1 MDTSTLKAHPKKLSL
16 FLNTSFLFLLSLFIF
31 TNVLHQPRFGSTAI
45 SLFPSAP
52 PLHQVIGYESK
63 CAYVKSQNYFHSKRY
78 INYLEIFYCTCGK
91 FPGLGYSI
99 LLLWLVVLFYLLG
112 NTASEYFCPS
122 LESLSKILNLSPTI
136 AGTTLLPLGNG
147 VTDVFS
153 SIISFTQSNDG
164 GVGIN
169 SVLGGAFFISCVVV
183 GIISILITKY
193 KISVDKSSFVRDVL
207 FLLLALSSLSLVFIV
222 GEISLWG
229 SICFVSIYFVY
240 IVVVSVMH
248 FYRQKDRV
256 VNLSNLSTNPKSFL
270 GEFGEVGVPLLG
282 CVDEEKLVSLEKGDF
297 EPTNQIEISRCF
309 TFVSKTGENLLWFLY
324 LLELPLYLPRRLT
337 IPCVRV
343 ERWSKPF
350 AVISV
355 ILAPIL
361 LAALW
366 NTQNPNLSSKTS
378 SLIYMT
384 SGLIGLTFGVIAS
397 VATKKSIPPKKYL
410 FPWVFG
416 GFLMS
421 IIWTYIT
428 AKELVSLLESIGS
441 ILGISPSILGL
452 TVLAWGNST
461 GDLIAN
467 GAVAMNGGS
476 DGVQIAVSGCYAGPL
491 FNTLVG
497 LGLSLVFASW
507 SEYPSSYVI
516 PNDPFLF
523 EILGFLIA
531 GLLWALVILP
541 KKSMRVDR
549 SLGGGLLAIYCCFLC
564 LRFSGALGVLKQ
576 LDEFYV
582 FKTL

>member
-1 MDTSTLKAHPKKLSL
+1 MDTSTLTSHPKKLSL

-45 SLFPSAP
+45 SLIPSAP
-52 PLHQVIGYESK
+52 PLHQFIGYESK
-63 CAYVKSQNYFHSKRY
+63 CAHVKSQNYFHSKGY

-91 FPGLGYSI
+91 YPGLGYAV

-122 LESLSKILNLSPTI
+122 LERLSKILNLSPTI

-153 SIISFTQSNDG
+153 SIISFTQSKDG
-164 GVGIN
+164 DVGIN
-169 SVLGGAFFISCVVV
+169 SVLGGAFFISSVVV
-183 GIISILITKY
+183 GIISILITKH

-207 FLLLALSSLSLVFIV
+207 FFLFALSSLALVFIV
-222 GEISLWG
+222 GELSLWG
-229 SICFVSIYFVY
+229 SFCFVSIYFVY

-248 FYRQKDRV
+248 FYSQKEERE
-256 VNLSNLSTNPKSFL
+256 VNLSTDPKSFL

-282 CVDEEKLVSLEKGDF
+282 CVDEEKPVSSDKGDF
-297 EPTNQIEISRCF
+297 EASNQKEISRCF
-309 TFVSKTGENLLWFLY
+309 TFDSKIREYLLWFLY

-337 IPCVRV
+337 IPCVRE

-366 NTQNPNLSSKTS
+366 DTQNPNLSSKTS

-397 VATKKSIPPKKYL
+397 VATKESIPPKKYL

-416 GFLMS
+416 GFFMS

-428 AKELVSLLESIGS
+428 AKELVSLLETIGS

-467 GAVAMNGGS
+467 VAVAMNGGP

-497 LGLSLVFASW
+497 LGISLVFASW

-541 KKSMRVDR
+541 KNNMRVDR

-564 LRFSGALGVLKQ
+564 LRFSRVLGVLQ
-576 LDEFYV
+576 LDEFSV

>member
-1 MDTSTLKAHPKKLSL
+1 M
-16 FLNTSFLFLLSLFIF
+16 
-31 TNVLHQPRFGSTAI
+31 
-45 SLFPSAP
+45 
-52 PLHQVIGYESK
+52 
-63 CAYVKSQNYFHSKRY
+63 
-78 INYLEIFYCTCGK
+78 
-91 FPGLGYSI
+91 
-99 LLLWLVVLFYLLG
+99 LFYLLG

-153 SIISFTQSNDG
+153 SFISFTQSNDG
-164 GVGIN
+164 DVGLN
-169 SVLGGAFFISCVVV
+169 SVLGGAFFISSVVV
-183 GIISILITKY
+183 GIISILITKH

-207 FLLLALSSLSLVFIV
+207 FFLIAVSSLAIIFIV

-248 FYRQKDRV
+248 FYRQEEERV
-256 VNLSNLSTNPKSFL
+256 VNLSTNPKSFL

-282 CVDEEKLVSLEKGDF
+282 CVDEEKPVSLDKGDF
-297 EPTNQIEISRCF
+297 EASNQKEISRCF
-309 TFVSKTGENLLWFLY
+309 SLDSKIHEYLLWFLY

-337 IPCVRV
+337 IPCVRE

-350 AVISV
+350 AVTSV

-366 NTQNPNLSSKTS
+366 NTQKPNISSKTS
-378 SLIYMT
+378 LLIYLT

-397 VATKKSIPPKKYL
+397 VATKKSNPPKKYL
-410 FPWVFG
+410 FPWDFG
-416 GFLMS
+416 GFFMS

-428 AKELVSLLESIGS
+428 AEELVSLLVSIGS

-467 GAVAMNGGS
+467 VAVAMNGGL
-476 DGVQIAVSGCYAGPL
+476 DGVQIAMSGCYAGPL

-497 LGLSLVFASW
+497 LGISLVYVSW
-507 SEYPSSYVI
+507 TEYPSSYVI

-541 KKSMRVDR
+541 KKNMQVDR
-549 SLGGGLLAIYCCFLC
+549 SLGGGLLAIYCCFLF
-564 LRFSGALGVLKQ
+564 LRFSRALGVL
-576 LDEFYV
+576 E
-582 FKTL
+582 